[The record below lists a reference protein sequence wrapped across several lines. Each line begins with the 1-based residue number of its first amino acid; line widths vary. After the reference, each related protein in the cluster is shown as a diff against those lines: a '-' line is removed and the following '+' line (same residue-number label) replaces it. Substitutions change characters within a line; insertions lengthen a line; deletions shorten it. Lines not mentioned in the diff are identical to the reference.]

1 MRALAVVL
9 TLTVACGPACES
21 PPEPSP
27 EPAGSLPLV
36 GEWRW
41 IRSCDAV
48 VQAFRDAGLVG
59 LTRVWLVETR
69 YFAREDLIDR
79 DRPCAGAEETR
90 YVYFFEASGRWGVL
104 DDDDVLVDDRDF
116 NVVDRNTIVFGAV
129 EVDHL
134 IDPGGVLTFD
144 VEVPGRC
151 DAMCRDGY
159 AWAVATFAAA
169 TLRRAA

>member
-1 MRALAVVL
+1 MRTLVVVL
-9 TLTVACGPACES
+9 RLAVACGPMSEA

-27 EPAGSLPLV
+27 EPAGSLTLV

-69 YFAREDLIDR
+69 YFSREDLIDR
-79 DRPCAGAEETR
+79 GRPCAGAEENW
-90 YVYFFEASGRWGVL
+90 Y
-104 DDDDVLVDDRDF
+104 
-116 NVVDRNTIVFGAV
+116 
-129 EVDHL
+129 
-134 IDPGGVLTFD
+134 VLTFD
-144 VEVPGRC
+144 VDVPERC
-151 DAMCRDGY
+151 DEPCRDGY
-159 AWAVATFAAA
+159 AWGVATFAAA